1 MFFANS
7 FSNKKF
13 ITDLLRVGN
22 TGDEIL
28 RILDCISS
36 DFAEFK
42 RSQTE
47 SQRLVESSYQLTEPQ
62 FWSLPL
68 GSYDSLDVVFITTL
82 FYNHTHSFD
91 SMSTLSNLLQ
101 GAFFQSIFQGC
112 DNYVSSSSITSV
124 HVDVITGTVAVLYN
138 NDRMYRYENVSRKAI
153 LTFVLDKSRSLGR
166 FVNTYCKSA
175 DVKWMELAN
184 MTPNYVLGASAW

>member
-7 FSNKKF
+7 FTNKKF

-47 SQRLVESSYQLTEPQ
+47 YQLTEPQ

-82 FYNHTHSFD
+82 TNIHTHSFD
-91 SMSTLSNLLQ
+91 SMSTLSNLLH

-112 DNYVSSSSITSV
+112 ENYVSSSSITSV
-124 HVDVITGTVAVLYN
+124 HVDVVSGTVAVLYN

-153 LTFVLDKSRSLGR
+153 LTFILDKSRSLGR

-175 DVKWMELAN
+175 DVKWLELAN

>member
-1 MFFANS
+1 
-7 FSNKKF
+7 
-13 ITDLLRVGN
+13 
-22 TGDEIL
+22 
-28 RILDCISS
+28 
-36 DFAEFK
+36 
-42 RSQTE
+42 
-47 SQRLVESSYQLTEPQ
+47 
-62 FWSLPL
+62 
-68 GSYDSLDVVFITTL
+68 
-82 FYNHTHSFD
+82 
-91 SMSTLSNLLQ
+91 MSTLSNLLN

-124 HVDVITGTVAVLYN
+124 HVDVVTGTVAVLYN

-153 LTFVLDKSRSLGR
+153 LTFILDKSRSLGR

>member
-7 FSNKKF
+7 FNNKKF

-22 TGDEIL
+22 TGDEII
-28 RILDCISS
+28 RILDCIAS
-36 DFAEFK
+36 DYAEFK
-42 RSQTE
+42 KQTE
-47 SQRLVESSYQLTEPQ
+47 YQLTEPQ

-68 GSYDSLDVVFITTL
+68 GDYDPLDVVFITTL

-91 SMSTLSNLLQ
+91 SMSTLSNLLN

-124 HVDVITGTVAVLYN
+124 HVDVVTGTVAVLYN

-153 LTFVLDKSRSLGR
+153 LTFILDKSRSLGR